1 MIYTQAFV
9 TLAAPQ
15 WDRSIAF
22 YSQLLA
28 QEPEG
33 LQTDRYGAFDLGG
46 WKLAIYRPKLE
57 EQEPPA
63 AYPTLSLC
71 FQVPNLDETLVY
83 LATLNMED
91 PGPIQQVSHGRE
103 VYLYDPDGNRIILY
117 EPRK

>member
-1 MIYTQAFV
+1 MIYTRAFV

-22 YSQLLA
+22 YSQLLN
-28 QEPEG
+28 QNPQG
-33 LQTDRYGAFDLGG
+33 LQADRYGAFDLGG

-57 EQEPPA
+57 ELESPGIA
-63 AYPTLSLC
+63 LSLC
-71 FQVPNLDETLVY
+71 FQVPDLDKTLAHLAKLNL
-83 LATLNMED
+83 D
-91 PGPIQQVSHGRE
+91 PGPIQTASHGRE